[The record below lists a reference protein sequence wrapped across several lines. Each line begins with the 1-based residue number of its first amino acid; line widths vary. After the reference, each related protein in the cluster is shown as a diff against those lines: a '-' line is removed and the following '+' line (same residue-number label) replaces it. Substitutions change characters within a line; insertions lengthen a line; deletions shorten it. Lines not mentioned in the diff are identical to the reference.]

1 MDLAIYIF
9 TIGCMVACIGA
20 SSVNLCTFI
29 LSQRRHYMYIALF
42 FAFYFV
48 EYALIFHHE
57 FIFSNIAITTQGVH
71 EISNPVGK
79 ILLGSVI
86 SQAIWMAVYSFY
98 GLRSTV
104 LKLAPVCAFV
114 LLSALSLLIP
124 DAQLNQ
130 WVFYSMRQFFL
141 LWVFAFCI
149 NMYTKD
155 RASSYNIRYR
165 KIKLKFIILAVFLV
179 CIIIEDT
186 FVILIW
192 NPEIWVFSDQMM
204 RYLSQRNTVESC
216 LVLLFAVF
224 TFMECR
230 NVLLLRSQCLPNCPL
245 SLEDELRN
253 RTAPIFCG
261 KHNLTCREQEILLL
275 VIKGRSNQE
284 IAGELTLAL
293 GTIKT
298 HIHNIFKKTDTSN
311 RNELISAFWAEK

>member
-9 TIGCMVACIGA
+9 TIGCMVACIAA

-29 LSQRRHYMYIALF
+29 LSKRRHYMYIALF

-48 EYALIFHHE
+48 EYVLIFHHE
-57 FIFSNIAITTQGVH
+57 FIYSNIAITAQGVH
-71 EISNPVGK
+71 EISSPIGK

-98 GLRSTV
+98 NLKSMA
-104 LKLAPVCAFV
+104 LKLAPVCLFV

-124 DAQLNQ
+124 DAQLKQ

-141 LWVFAFCI
+141 LWVFVFCI
-149 NMYTKD
+149 YM
-155 RASSYNIRYR
+155 YR
-165 KIKLKFIILAVFLV
+165 KDKTSAYNVRYEKIKSKFLV
-179 CIIIEDT
+179 LAICLGCIMIEDT
-186 FVILIW
+186 VVILIW

-224 TFMECR
+224 TFIECR
-230 NVLLLRSQCLPNCPL
+230 SVLLLRSQCQPNCPL
-245 SLEDELRN
+245 SLEDELRA

-261 KHNLTCREQEILLL
+261 NHNLTGREQEILLL
-275 VIKGRSNQE
+275 VIKGKSNQE